1 MMPPAS
7 TDHKGFHRDGC
18 AATLATAP
26 EVDVDVAVDEETE
39 ERLDDPWK
47 VILYNDEIHSFDE
60 VILQLIKA
68 TGCSTEDAAR
78 TAWQAHM
85 MGKAMAYQGTFDE
98 CFRVQ
103 GVLHEIQLVTEIEG

>member
-1 MMPPAS
+1 MRSGMHDIGPYSDWRAS
-7 TDHKGFHRDGC
+7 TP
-18 AATLATAP
+18 AATP
-26 EVDVDVAVDEETE
+26 EVEVIVEEETQE
-39 ERLDDPWK
+39 HLDDPWK

-78 TAWQAHM
+78 AAWQAHM

>member
-1 MMPPAS
+1 MRSEMHDIGPYSDWRAS
-7 TDHKGFHRDGC
+7 TP
-18 AATLATAP
+18 AATP
-26 EVDVDVAVDEETE
+26 EVEVIVEEATE